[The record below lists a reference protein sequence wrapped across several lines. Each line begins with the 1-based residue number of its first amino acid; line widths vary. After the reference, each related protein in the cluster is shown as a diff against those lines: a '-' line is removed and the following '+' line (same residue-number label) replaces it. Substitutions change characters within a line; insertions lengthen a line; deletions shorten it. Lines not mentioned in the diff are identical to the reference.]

1 MLISAI
7 NISNYDDHR
16 FVVNTAAGRNI
27 LVDGNTIELLDILRN
42 ERSIEEACT
51 SFNKN
56 LNVSLNLDE
65 FTALVN
71 QNLGGYG
78 ILLNEDPIAK
88 KTSGQSYLKAR
99 INIIPPNVAG
109 KLSAPFTYFFKPILF
124 YTLLSFMLMFSVFTI
139 KYFFVEH
146 LKVITPNFSLLSLLI
161 CMTMLVHE
169 LGHIAACRRYN
180 IRHGAIGFGIY
191 AVIPVAFAD
200 ISNIWQASRNKRIM
214 ANLGGIFCEYLYA
227 FALLLIYSVT
237 DNPTFLLAHVIIA
250 SKAILELNP
259 FIRLDG
265 YWVLSDLTSTPNLLA
280 KARGVLK
287 LAFKTNQDSNSAG
300 MKNLFSKHT
309 FLIAYGVMNYAVML
323 LYMILI
329 WSTYK
334 QAILSFPETLR
345 LLVQRVWHLD
355 VSLGDFKWAYLMVLL
370 FYYLLMQYS
379 LNYIFLPIFKKAKEY
394 LK

>member
-16 FVVNTAAGRNI
+16 FVVNTAGGRNL
-27 LVDGNTIELLDILRN
+27 LVDGNTIELLDILRH
-42 ERSIEEACT
+42 ESSIEEACK

-56 LNVSLNLDE
+56 LNISLDLHE
-65 FTALVN
+65 FTNLLQ

-78 ILLNEDPIAK
+78 ILLNEDAIVK
-88 KTSGQSYLKAR
+88 KSSGKSYLKAR
-99 INIIPPNVAG
+99 INIISPNIAG
-109 KLSAPFTYFFKPILF
+109 KLSVPFTYFFRPILF
-124 YTLLSFMLMFSVFTI
+124 YTLLSLMLVFSVFTI

-146 LKVITPNFSLLSLLI
+146 LKVIMPNFSLLSLLI

-200 ISNIWQASRNKRIM
+200 ISNIWQASRSKRIM

-227 FALLLIYSVT
+227 FALLLIYSIT
-237 DNPTFLLAHVIIA
+237 GNPTFLLAHVIIA
-250 SKAILELNP
+250 SKTILELNP
-259 FIRLDG
+259 FVRLDG
-265 YWVLSDLTSTPNLLA
+265 YWVLSDLTSTPNLLS
-280 KARGVLK
+280 KAREALI
-287 LAFKTNQDSNSAG
+287 LAFKTNQDDKSAG
-300 MKNLFSKHT
+300 TKNLSSKNT
-309 FLIAYGVMNYAVML
+309 FLIAYGIMNYSVML
-323 LYMILI
+323 MYMIII

-334 QAILSFPETLR
+334 QAILSFPDTLVS
-345 LLVQRVWHLD
+345 LAQRVSHFDL
-355 VSLGDFKWAYLMVLL
+355 SLNDFKWTYLMVLL
-370 FYYLLMQYS
+370 FYYLLVQYS
-379 LNYIFLPIFKKAKEY
+379 LNYLFMPIFRRAKEY